1 MNKLNKF
8 LVLQK
13 NIRIILALIL
23 FGSFYNLQAQDRV
36 PYDQGT
42 KYILANV
49 DVTGKIN
56 FNSQTV
62 VTFAGLEKGQNITVP
77 GASCNF

>member
-13 NIRIILALIL
+13 NIKLIIALIL
-23 FGSFYNLQAQDRV
+23 FGSFYNTQAQDRI

-56 FNSQTV
+56 FNPQTV
-62 VTFAGLEKGQNITVP
+62 NNGGLAATVNWYLRKIGQ
-77 GASCNF
+77 